1 MPEPEIR
8 SVHNP
13 RVQAARRLRQRKHR
27 QEAGLFLMDSPH
39 LVAEGL
45 AAGLRWGDVFYD
57 PRRAE
62 GAGWADLLPRLQAA
76 GARLIRV
83 AEHVLAA
90 LAEAESPQ
98 GLVAVAQVPPA
109 LAGPEALVALGT
121 ARVVACGGLQD
132 PANVGAVL
140 RSAWAFGVGAYVL
153 PPGTAD
159 PFHPRALRASAGA
172 ALHLPRLEAELPAA
186 LQALGAAGYLRLGL
200 DPHQGVP
207 PEAVAGAPRVVLV
220 VGAEG
225 AGLAPAVRGHL
236 DGLVRIPMR
245 PGVESLNAA
254 VAAGIALYVLSR
266 EAPAAAGAVAGAVL

>member
-8 SVHNP
+8 SVRNP

-27 QEAGLFLMDSPH
+27 QEAGLLLLDAPH
-39 LVAEGL
+39 LVEEGL

-57 PRRAE
+57 ARRAQ
-62 GAGWADLLPRLQAA
+62 GAAWAGLLPRLQAA
-76 GARLIRV
+76 GARLVPV
-83 AEHVLAA
+83 ADHVLAA

-109 LAGPEALVALGT
+109 LAGTDALLALEPT
-121 ARVVACGGLQD
+121 RVVALGGLQD

-172 ALHLPRLEAELPAA
+172 ALHLPRLEAELPPVLA
-186 LQALGAAGYLRLGL
+186 ALGAAGYARLGL
-200 DPHQGVP
+200 DAHAGVP
-207 PEAVAGAPRVVLV
+207 PEQVARSPRAVLV

-225 AGLAPAVRGHL
+225 SGLAPALRAHL

-245 PGVESLNAA
+245 AGVESLNAA

-266 EAPAAAGAVAGAVL
+266 EVPATGAGGGAVL